1 MAKNSKQ
8 LPDNL
13 KIVFD
18 ILTIAFFRYLSDY
31 KQESLNKRL
40 EFNLNVSINESKNN
54 SKEEGNHYAT

>member
-1 MAKNSKQ
+1 MANNSKQ

-13 KIVFD
+13 KKVFD

-54 SKEEGNHYAT
+54 PKE